1 MKKIK
6 HLELLPIIL
15 ISFIA
20 YRFINEKFL
29 ISNLLSYILNMCA
42 PFFWAIAI
50 GYVVNIA
57 MKSFEKR
64 FHFKRWLSLT
74 LSYLVVFSVL
84 ALFFFV
90 VIPRLISTVP
100 DLISD
105 STTYAKDF
113 EIWYKK
119 HIAGDFVKYSS
130 QYGIDVNGVITQKTQ
145 EVLQFIPEILQ
156 GLISGLGQM
165 VVSVTTGLI
174 EFFVG
179 LVVSVYV
186 LLEKEE
192 FSFNSKKLFTA
203 YCGEKFT
210 RKLVKVLKDTDEIF
224 GNYLVAKSLDSFIV
238 GVIAIIGLKLLGLQ
252 YAFLFGIIIGVTNM
266 IPYFGP
272 IIGMVPVALITVFI
286 SPMQALWAVIFI
298 LVLQQVDGNIIGP
311 KLVDGKVGL
320 PALWGV
326 VSVTIGG
333 TLFGFLGMLLGT
345 PVFAVFRKIVLDVQD
360 KKLEQKGLDKNF
372 VVEVEDK

>member
-1 MKKIK
+1 
-6 HLELLPIIL
+6 
-15 ISFIA
+15 
-20 YRFINEKFL
+20 
-29 ISNLLSYILNMCA
+29 MCA

-64 FHFKRWLSLT
+64 FKFKRGLSLS
-74 LSYLVVFSVL
+74 LAYLVVFSIL

-90 VIPRLISTVP
+90 VIPQLISTIPSLV
-100 DLISD
+100 SD
-105 STTYAKDF
+105 SSNYAKDF
-113 EIWYKK
+113 EVWYQQ
-119 HIAGDFVKYSS
+119 HIAGDFAQYSN
-130 QYGIDVNGVITQKTQ
+130 QYGVDINGVITEKTQ
-145 EVLQFIPEILQ
+145 EVLKFIPEILQ
-156 GLISGLGQM
+156 GLISGIGQFAI
-165 VVSVTTGLI
+165 SVTTGLI

-186 LLEKEE
+186 LMEKEE
-192 FSFNSKKLFTA
+192 FFAKTKKLSTA
-203 YCGEKFT
+203 YFGKRFT
-210 RKLVKVLKDTDEIF
+210 NKVTKIAKDTDVIF
-224 GNYLVAKSLDSFIV
+224 ANYLVAKSLDSLIV
-238 GVIAIIGLKLLGLQ
+238 GIIAVIGLKLLGIQ

-286 SPMQALWAVIFI
+286 SPIQALWAVIFI

-311 KLVDGKVGL
+311 KIVDGKVGL

-360 KKLEQKGLDKNF
+360 KKLEQKGLA
-372 VVEVEDK
+372 